1 MERLGF
7 WLKIMGFRTTISL
20 CESLSSDILSR
31 PCFNVDDYITFVLAQ
46 PKPSSGLGPIVRA
59 ALLLLSSSWFY
70 SPIPHSLFKYHLL
83 VSNAIVGSPIFN
95 QAIMD
100 GRRRSASVMNVG
112 LAEGAGDDLFRRL
125 SRTFSGKSQHQE
137 PSEEQDIERWTSR
150 NDGKEVDDSSEKTKV
165 NEWRLDSHVKD
176 IHSNDP
182 AEGRS
187 LGVTWK
193 DLTVKVVPSD
203 ATLQENVLSQF
214 NVIQQAKEGRNKAPL
229 KTILD
234 SSSGCVKPGE
244 MLLVLGRPGSGCTT
258 LLKMLAN
265 KRKGYVTDLANLPLV
280 VY

>member
-1 MERLGF
+1 
-7 WLKIMGFRTTISL
+7 
-20 CESLSSDILSR
+20 
-31 PCFNVDDYITFVLAQ
+31 
-46 PKPSSGLGPIVRA
+46 
-59 ALLLLSSSWFY
+59 
-70 SPIPHSLFKYHLL
+70 
-83 VSNAIVGSPIFN
+83 
-95 QAIMD
+95 
-100 GRRRSASVMNVG
+100 MNVG

-125 SRTFSGKSQHQE
+125 SRTFSGKSQQQE
-137 PSEEQDIERWTSR
+137 QTEEEGIERWTSR
-150 NDGKEVDDSSEKTKV
+150 NERKEVDDSSEKTKV

-203 ATLQENVLSQF
+203 STLQENVLSQF
-214 NVIQQAKEGRNKAPL
+214 NIIQQAKEGRNKPAL

-234 SSSGCVKPGE
+234 KSSGCVKPGE

-265 KRKGYVTDLANLPLV
+265 KRKGYVTNSAKLSFTVN
-280 VY
+280 